1 MKKTKFLLI
10 LAGGLLVFSLVQFA
24 EAKTVKNAVIKD
36 ISSSAKTLEVVK
48 AGKTYSVKVES
59 AKIVR
64 GSTGEKK
71 IKFSKLKE
79 GDVIKIEGSFDGETV
94 IATRIRD
101 YSYNDKR
108 YAIFYGKISSLDESV
123 STFKIST
130 LDRGPQ
136 NVTVIGSTD
145 IENKDNDDI
154 NLSDLEEDDRILLR
168 GKWSDKYN
176 TITKTEWVEVLD
188 DDDYDDLDD

>member
-1 MKKTKFLLI
+1 MKKTKFLLT
-10 LAGGLLVFSLVQFA
+10 LAGGLLVFSLAQLA

-36 ISSSAKTLEVVK
+36 IDSSDKMLEVVK
-48 AGKTYSVKVES
+48 GGKTYTVSAGS

-64 GSTGEKK
+64 GTGEKK

-79 GDVIKIEGSFDGETV
+79 GDVIKIEGSFDGESVT
-94 IATRIRD
+94 ATRIQN
-101 YSYNDKR
+101 YSFNDKR
-108 YAIFYGKISSLDESV
+108 YAIFYGKVDSLDESA

-130 LDRGPQ
+130 LDRGSQ

-145 IENKDNDDI
+145 IEDEDNDDI
-154 NLSDLEEDDRILLR
+154 NLSDLKADDRMLLR

-176 TITKTEWVEVLD
+176 TITKTDWIEVLD